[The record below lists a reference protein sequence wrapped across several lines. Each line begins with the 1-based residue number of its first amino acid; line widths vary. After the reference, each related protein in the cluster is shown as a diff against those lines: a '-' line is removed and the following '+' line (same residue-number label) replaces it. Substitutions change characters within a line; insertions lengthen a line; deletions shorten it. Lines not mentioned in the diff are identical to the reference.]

1 MNELKR
7 KVNAGWMLMCLGVAL
22 LLCMFIP
29 VVTWHSTYSDKTYA
43 DSAYMYLIAMSEV
56 VTEEYLAGLIAM
68 FCVSWFQLIVVIVTI
83 VVGAKAAIYDA
94 STIDGI
100 GKRMAKLCMVV
111 ISLYLLEGMRAFGIT
126 AGNVGIEDS
135 GTWVIAGA
143 AVCAPF
149 AIAYFK
155 LRAPQTYP
163 NTAYATEAS
172 AKNSPAVPVNFADD
186 ADTLGSG
193 EISMMSQ
200 MPMDEHAM
208 YVLRDGVFMQKLS
221 APDELL
227 KWKEVLD
234 QGIITQEEFDA
245 KKKQLLDL

>member
-1 MNELKR
+1 M
-7 KVNAGWMLMCLGVAL
+7 
-22 LLCMFIP
+22 
-29 VVTWHSTYSDKTYA
+29 
-43 DSAYMYLIAMSEV
+43 
-56 VTEEYLAGLIAM
+56 
-68 FCVSWFQLIVVIVTI
+68 
-83 VVGAKAAIYDA
+83 
-94 STIDGI
+94 
-100 GKRMAKLCMVV
+100 
-111 ISLYLLEGMRAFGIT
+111 
-126 AGNVGIEDS
+126 
-135 GTWVIAGA
+135 
-143 AVCAPF
+143 
-149 AIAYFK
+149 
-155 LRAPQTYP
+155 
-163 NTAYATEAS
+163 
-172 AKNSPAVPVNFADD
+172 PVNFADD